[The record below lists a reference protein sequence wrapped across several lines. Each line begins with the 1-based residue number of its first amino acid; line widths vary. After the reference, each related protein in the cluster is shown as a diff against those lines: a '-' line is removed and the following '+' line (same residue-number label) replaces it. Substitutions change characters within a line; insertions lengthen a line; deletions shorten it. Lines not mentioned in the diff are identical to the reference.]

1 MRGAHPTEHRLA
13 RQLSKLARELQA
25 DMTNES
31 LLKHI
36 VLAVVTKIP
45 GALYVGITLIT
56 RQ

>member
-1 MRGAHPTEHRLA
+1 
-13 RQLSKLARELQA
+13 
-25 DMTNES
+25 MTNES